1 MIAQFIA
8 ELTAI
13 QYAVIVY
20 LVIYLLIYGVQY
32 HLLALNGYL
41 TGRGISNNVAGVTM
55 NILGYASIVMC
66 LYWFV

>member
-1 MIAQFIA
+1 MISQFLSD
-8 ELTAI
+8 LTAI

-32 HLLALNGYL
+32 HLLALYGYL
-41 TGRGISNNVAGVTM
+41 SGRGVSNNVVGVTM
-55 NILGYASIVMC
+55 NILGYASILVC